1 MKYAFRLIVESLS
14 VHKIILSIFLLS
26 GQCSVIA
33 QFIGAGFT
41 GGMSH
46 FIGDVGNYGL
56 HFPQG
61 FNAGISAIYAIDPHY
76 SLEVSGLYGIVG
88 NDDALSSIEWRR
100 NRNLNFRSHI
110 YELHGKVN
118 FNFFPVTSKKGENHS
133 PYVFLGYGM
142 FAFYPEAWYQN
153 RWVKLRPLGTEGQGT
168 ALNSQGIY
176 PEVSSL
182 ILFGLGYTINI
193 SRIMNIYIES
203 GFRRTATD
211 FLDDVS
217 GFYVNP
223 TELAEIR
230 GPLAA
235 ELSNRS
241 IIRYDTTD
249 RLRGNPNNNDWYVFT
264 NFKIIFKLSSSR
276 EKCKPGW

>member
-1 MKYAFRLIVESLS
+1 MKYAYRLITESLL
-14 VHKIILSIFLLS
+14 VRKKIIPIILIAIYRSAS
-26 GQCSVIA
+26 A

-46 FIGDVGNYGL
+46 FIGDVGHYGL
-56 HFPQG
+56 HLPQG
-61 FNAGISAIYAIDPHY
+61 YNVGVSALYGIDHHY

-110 YELHGKVN
+110 YEVHGRVN
-118 FNFFPVTSKKGENHS
+118 FNFFPVTHKKSENHS

-142 FAFYPEAWYQN
+142 FAFYPETWYQN

-168 ALNSQGIY
+168 PLSSQGIY
-176 PEVSSL
+176 PEVSSF

-193 SRIMNIYIES
+193 SRIVNFYVET
-203 GFRRTATD
+203 GFRQTATD
-211 FLDDVS
+211 YLDDVS

-223 TELAEIR
+223 AELAEFR

-241 IIRYDTTD
+241 IIRYDTID

-264 NFKIIFKLSSSR
+264 NIKLIFKLSSSR
-276 EKCKPGW
+276 EKCRAGW